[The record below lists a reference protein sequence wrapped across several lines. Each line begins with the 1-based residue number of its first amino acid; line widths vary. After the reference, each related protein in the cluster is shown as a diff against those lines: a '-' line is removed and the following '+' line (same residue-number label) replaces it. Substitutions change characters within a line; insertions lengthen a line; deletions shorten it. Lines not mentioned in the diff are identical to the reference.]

1 MNYYNEFDPYAA
13 QWLRSLIAAGHIPAG
28 DVDERSI
35 VDVRADDLRGYTQC
49 HFFAGIA
56 GWSLALALAGWPA
69 DRPVWTG
76 SCPCQPFSAAGKQQ
90 GLADD
95 RHLWP
100 VWFDLIRQCRPSI
113 VYGEQVEEA
122 VRHGWLDGVFAD
134 LEGEDYA
141 CGAAVLGA
149 HSVGAPHIRQR
160 LWWVADA
167 NNKGLEG
174 RRERGVECRTERSS
188 WAGCVA
194 LRGRD
199 GVQRRVEPSIQP
211 LAHGVQNRV
220 GRLRAFGNSIC
231 PETGAEF
238 IRASAPD
245 LHPERFAQ

>member
-76 SCPCQPFSAAGKQQ
+76 SPPCQDNSVAASIHGRRDGLRGARSGLAHTWLDLVAGCHPGRVFFENVPGIEPWLAEIERGLAEAGYRVSKSKRSTADIAGYHLRRRVWVAAYRDSAGLEEPWQARPQSPFSDPRRAVAGNFWTAAP
-90 GLADD
+90 D
-95 RHLWP
+95 RP
-100 VWFDLIRQCRPSI
+100 
-113 VYGEQVEEA
+113 G
-122 VRHGWLDGVFAD
+122 GFAD
-134 LEGEDYA
+134 GFPA
-141 CGAAVLGA
+141 RVAAV
-149 HSVGAPHIRQR
+149 
-160 LWWVADA
+160 
-167 NNKGLEG
+167 
-174 RRERGVECRTERSS
+174 
-188 WAGCVA
+188 
-194 LRGRD
+194 
-199 GVQRRVEPSIQP
+199 
-211 LAHGVQNRV
+211 
-220 GRLRAFGNSIC
+220 RAFGNAID
-231 PETGAEF
+231 PWVAAEF